1 MMGGLGMATELRR
14 LGRNIEIASKSAYR
28 NIEDFAKEIN
38 LSTKD
43 MYRLFEGR
51 LLLAPSMFMK
61 IAEVLKKPLNEL
73 LDTSGEFAIVECMGS
88 FKDKN
93 NEDKVLDIIDNY
105 IDLIEAIS

>member
-1 MMGGLGMATELRR
+1 
-14 LGRNIEIASKSAYR
+14 
-28 NIEDFAKEIN
+28 
-38 LSTKD
+38 
-43 MYRLFEGR
+43 
-51 LLLAPSMFMK
+51 MFIK
-61 IAEVLKKPLNEL
+61 IAEVLKKPLKEL